1 MQEFLMNLFTAV
13 VTAAV
18 PVVAAYV
25 IVLIRKAGDNAAAET
40 EDIKAQGYI
49 KEITDAIAD
58 AVAATSQTYVDALKN
73 AGGVH
78 AGSAE
83 RGIAEIPRG
92 LHCLHQPGGAGVH

>member
-18 PVVAAYV
+18 PVIAGYV

-40 EDIKAQGYI
+40 EDIKVQGYI
-49 KEITDAIAD
+49 KEIANAIAD

-83 RGIAEIPRG
+83 RGPTEVPHR
-92 LHCLHQPGGAGVH
+92 LYRLYQPGGAGVY